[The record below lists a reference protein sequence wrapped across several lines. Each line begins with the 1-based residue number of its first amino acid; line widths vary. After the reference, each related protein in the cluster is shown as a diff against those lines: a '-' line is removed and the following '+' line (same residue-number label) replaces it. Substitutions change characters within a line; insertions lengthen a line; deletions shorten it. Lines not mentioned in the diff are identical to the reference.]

1 MMFVID
7 EQCVLCSQKA
17 CQKCILQESGDPVFK
32 IFPLSALLTQQ
43 TLKKLN
49 FWEKTA
55 VEKSAWIK
63 ACYDVNA
70 DETWLSGI
78 GFV

>member
-1 MMFVID
+1 M
-7 EQCVLCSQKA
+7 CA
-17 CQKCILQESGDPVFK
+17 LQSKSMSEMHFTGIWRPSFQN
-32 IFPLSALLTQQ
+32 FPLSALLTQQ